1 MTLTMQIR
9 CMVIDDHPVVRAG
22 LTAIISAQTDME
34 VVAEAGNGQA
44 AIELFRRHRPDV
56 TLIDL
61 RLPILGGVEAIT
73 EIRREFP
80 AGRFIVLTTYEGDED
95 INRALDAGAQSYM
108 LKGMTSEE
116 LVEAVRHVAR
126 GLRHIPQAVQ
136 MLREEGAPRLQ
147 LTPREAEVLELVVK
161 GMSNR
166 EIADALSVTEGTVKS
181 FINSILGKLGVRDRT
196 QAATLA
202 LQRGLV
208 HL

>member
-1 MTLTMQIR
+1 MTLTTQIR

-34 VVAEAGNGQA
+34 VVAETGNGQT

-147 LTPREAEVLELVVK
+147 LTPRESEVLELVVK